1 MSRPLAF
8 VLLAATL
15 PLLSAAQC
23 PPTEPSVTGGDP
35 VQIVTLGQDAYLW
48 WDTITACGEGQA
60 PSGTATGG
68 GTANG
73 SATFPNPPRETSPA
87 LGVQVSAPHGADASA
102 SWFCSIQA
110 EFTVDPDPSLA
121 PGAIQGV
128 MGSIVCEISHFGV
141 VADSRN
147 YLLRV
152 ELSVTSS
159 ATTDVQQAVLEFSD
173 MVNPY
178 QGGDDRLEV
187 RDVWFQ
193 AGETYTVDL
202 EVFGQIVSI
211 QADPSF
217 GGSVEFDVAP
227 RELRVEFGL
236 SP

>member
-1 MSRPLAF
+1 MTRILAF
-8 VLLAATL
+8 VLLAASL
-15 PLLSAAQC
+15 PLLGAAQC
-23 PPTEPSVTGGDP
+23 PPTDTSVTGGDP
-35 VQIVTLGQDAYLW
+35 GQIVTLSQDAYLW
-48 WDTITACGEGQA
+48 WDAITACSEGQD

-73 SATFPNPPRETSPA
+73 YATFPNPPRETSPA
-87 LGVQVSAPHGADASA
+87 LGVHVSAPHGVDASA

-110 EFTVDPDPSLA
+110 EFTVDPDPTLA
-121 PGAIQGV
+121 PGAIQG
-128 MGSIVCEISHFGV
+128 MLGSIVCELSHFGV

-152 ELSVTSS
+152 ELSVSS
-159 ATTDVQQAVLEFSD
+159 NATTNVQQEVLEFSD

-178 QGGDDRLEV
+178 QGGDDRLAV

-193 AGETYTVDL
+193 AGETYIVDL

-217 GGSVEFDVAP
+217 GGSVEFDVSP
-227 RELRVEFGL
+227 LELRVAFGL
-236 SP
+236 AP

>member
-1 MSRPLAF
+1 MTRTLAF

-15 PLLSAAQC
+15 PLLGAAQC
-23 PPTEPSVTGGDP
+23 PPADSSVTGGDP
-35 VQIVTLGQDAYLW
+35 ERIVTLGQDAYLW
-48 WDTITACGEGQA
+48 WDAITACGEGQG

-73 SATFPNPPRETSPA
+73 QATFPEPPESNPS
-87 LGVQVSAPHGADASA
+87 LGVQVSAPHGVDASA
-102 SWFCSIQA
+102 SQFCSIQA

-121 PGAIQGV
+121 PGAIQG
-128 MGSIVCEISHFGV
+128 MLGSMVCELFHFGV
-141 VADSRN
+141 VADARN

-152 ELSVTSS
+152 ELSVTSG
-159 ATTDVQQAVLEFSD
+159 AITDVQQEVLEFD
-173 MVNPY
+173 DVVNPY

-193 AGETYTVDL
+193 AGETYTVNL

-217 GGSVEFDVAP
+217 GGSVEFDVSP